1 MPELPTSKQI
11 GLVLI
16 KFVIL
21 MYSVEKSFFYFFVT
35 LRCTVKVYL
44 ENKKMI
50 MLALEQDT
58 APH

>member
-16 KFVIL
+16 KFVII
-21 MYSVEKSFFYFFVT
+21 MYSGEKSFFYFFVT
-35 LRCTVKVYL
+35 LHCTVKVYL

-50 MLALEQDT
+50 MPALEQDT